1 MDEKLIRRLEAL
13 EKRLSLLE
21 DKAAIE
27 NLMAKHNFYFSAGQG
42 RRIVPELWTA
52 DEAASLEYGAS
63 GVYGARWKVL
73 TFYVNAEVPGR
84 FATFTAANQW
94 LSVADDGQT
103 ARGVWMVVGTET
115 DAGDLASEP
124 PAQGD
129 QRRVL
134 LSSRS
139 GEGKCYRAE
148 VLLQK
153 HEARFVKED
162 GRWKIHDLHIG
173 EYFRCPAGSDWVA
186 YAKTR
191 QVTDGMWL
199 EYMFET
205 PDPLPARENLPSG
218 ATTWHWQ
225 YDVDALPELQ
235 IDLDELSRAGGG
247 QTPAGKEKE

>member
-1 MDEKLIRRLEAL
+1 MDEKLAQRLEAL
-13 EKRLSLLE
+13 EQRVSLLE

-27 NLMAKHNFYFSAGQG
+27 NLMAKHNYYFSAGQG
-42 RRIVPELWTA
+42 RRIVPELWTK
-52 DEAASLEYGAS
+52 DEKASLEYGAS
-63 GVYGARWKVL
+63 GVYGALWKVL
-73 TFYVNAEVPGR
+73 TFYVNDEVPGR

-94 LSVADDGQT
+94 LSVAGDGRT

-115 DAGDLASEP
+115 DAGDLSGRP
-124 PAQGD
+124 PAQDD
-129 QRRVL
+129 QRQVL
-134 LSSRS
+134 LSSQTPS
-139 GEGKCYRAE
+139 GERYRAE

-162 GRWKIHDLHIG
+162 GCWKIHDLHIG

-186 YAKTR
+186 CAKTR

-199 EYMFET
+199 EYLFET

-235 IDLDELSRAGGG
+235 VNLEELG
-247 QTPAGKEKE
+247 

>member
-1 MDEKLIRRLEAL
+1 MDEKLLQRLESL
-13 EKRLSLLE
+13 EKRVSLLE

-42 RRIVPELWTA
+42 RRIVPELWTK
-52 DEAASLEYGAS
+52 DENASLEYGAS

-73 TFYVNAEVPGR
+73 TYYVNFEVPGK
-84 FATFTAANQW
+84 FSTFTAANRW
-94 LSVADDGQT
+94 LSVAEDGRS
-103 ARGVWMVVGTET
+103 AKGVWMVVGTET
-115 DAGDLASEP
+115 DAGDLASDP
-124 PAQGD
+124 PVEGD

-134 LSSRS
+134 LSSTTER
-139 GEGKCYRAE
+139 GECYRAE

-162 GRWKIHDLHIG
+162 GGWKIHDLHIS
-173 EYFRCPAGSDWVA
+173 EYFRCPANSDWVA

-199 EYMFET
+199 EAMFET
-205 PDPLPARENLPSG
+205 PDPIPSHENLPSG
-218 ATTWHWQ
+218 ATTCHWQ

-235 IDLDELSRAGGG
+235 VDLEEL
-247 QTPAGKEKE
+247 